1 MTQEL
6 IAYVGEFIGTAILIL
21 LGNGVVANVLLA
33 KTKGHGSG
41 LIVIAFAWA
50 IAVFT
55 AVFITAPLSG
65 AHLNP
70 AVTLGLALAGKF
82 SWALVPGYFIVQ
94 LLGAIAGQGL
104 VVLAYRDHYRAT
116 KDGSMILATFSTDPA
131 IPNNLSNILTEAIGT
146 FVLVFAVLYITGP
159 KFGDRA
165 GSLGALDALPV
176 ALVVLGIGLSLGGPT
191 GYAINPARDLGP
203 RIAHALFPLRNKS
216 DSNWP
221 YAWIPVF
228 GPWLGAAVAAGLWH
242 FVPVAL

>member
-1 MTQEL
+1 MTTEL

-82 SWALVPGYFIVQ
+82 SWAVVPGYFLAQ
-94 LLGAIAGQGL
+94 LLGAYLGQVL
-104 VVLAYRDHYRAT
+104 VVGAYRDHYRAT
-116 KDGSMILATFSTDPA
+116 EDPGLILATCSTDPA
-131 IPNNLSNILTEAIGT
+131 IPNNLSNTITEAIGT

-159 KFGDRA
+159 KFGEDA

-203 RIAHALFPLRNKS
+203 RIAHATLPLSHKGN
-216 DSNWP
+216 SNWP
-221 YAWIPVF
+221 YAWVPVV
-228 GPWLGAAVAAGLWH
+228 GPLLGAAVAAALWH
-242 FVPVAL
+242 LVPVAL